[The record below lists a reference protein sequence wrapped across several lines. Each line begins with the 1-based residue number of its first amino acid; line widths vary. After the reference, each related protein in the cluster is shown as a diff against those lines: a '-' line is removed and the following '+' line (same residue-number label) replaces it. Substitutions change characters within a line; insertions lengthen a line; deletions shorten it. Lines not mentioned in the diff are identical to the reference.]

1 MILRSAE
8 TIIGWSL
15 SLLVGYFVLHC
26 VLEIAKRRAL
36 LNVNWLPLVHTFRT
50 RYYMAIT
57 SLTREVELLREQFAV

>member
-1 MILRSAE
+1 MIFRNTE

-36 LNVNWLPLVHTFRT
+36 LNVNWLPGQDDYRT
-50 RYYMAIT
+50 QIMAMRQHIWA
-57 SLTREVELLREQFAV
+57 SSKFKSPL